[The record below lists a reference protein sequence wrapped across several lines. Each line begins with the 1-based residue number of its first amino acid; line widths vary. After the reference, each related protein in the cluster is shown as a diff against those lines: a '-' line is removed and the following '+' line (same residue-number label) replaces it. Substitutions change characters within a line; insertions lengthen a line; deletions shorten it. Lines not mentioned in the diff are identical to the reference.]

1 MNGFFKK
8 LMSELNDFDIV
19 KSAGLEP
26 PKPTLEKQF
35 LNEIQLRKNVNSQ
48 HVWSAY
54 YIPIAAAE
62 IIKEQGEL
70 KPADKFKLECLAI
83 SMMFKDMADGKLNE
97 FYKFEEIER
106 S

>member
-8 LMSELNDFDIV
+8 LMAELNEFDIV

-26 PKPTLEKQF
+26 PKPSLEKQF
-35 LNEIQLRKNVNSQ
+35 INEIKLRKNVNSQ

-62 IIKEQGEL
+62 IIKKQGSLTKQDE
-70 KPADKFKLECLAI
+70 FKLECLAN
-83 SMMFKDMADGKLNE
+83 SLMFKDLADGKLNE
-97 FYKFEEIER
+97 FYRFKEIEK
-106 S
+106 

>member
-1 MNGFFKK
+1 MIDFFNEIFKA
-8 LMSELNDFDIV
+8 LNEFDV
-19 KSAGLEP
+19 GTKGG
-26 PKPTLEKQF
+26 KPTLEKQF
-35 LNEIQLRKNVNSQ
+35 LNEVKLRKNVNSQ

-62 IIKEQGEL
+62 IIKKQGSL
-70 KPADKFKLECLAI
+70 TKQDNFKLECLAN
-83 SMMFKDMADGKLNE
+83 SLMFKDLADGKLNE

>member
-1 MNGFFKK
+1 MKFFK
-8 LMSELNDFDIV
+8 ELISVLRSTNDIV
-19 KSAGLEP
+19 EKAYTPIS
-26 PKPTLEKQF
+26 LEKQF
-35 LNEIQLRKNVNSQ
+35 LNEIKLRKNINSQ

-70 KPADKFKLECLAI
+70 KPADKFKLECLAN
-83 SMMFKDMADGKLNE
+83 SLMFKDLADGKLNE